1 MLLHRTIEGE
11 GLTRSGEQD
20 ELSMETA
27 AAVYG
32 VETPGSRNVLKEGF
46 CRL

>member
-27 AAVYG
+27 AAVMELRHQDQG
-32 VETPGSRNVLKEGF
+32 M
-46 CRL
+46 C